1 MLLPVVDTLAIEKKK
16 ILQQQRHV
24 TLDELRLAEC
34 RSRYNLPTYPAHNA
48 LMDALT
54 SAELLLTQIDRKGK
68 GVRLA
73 DVF

>member
-16 ILQQQRHV
+16 ILQQQTHV
-24 TLDELRLAEC
+24 TPDELRLAEC
-34 RSRYNLPTYPAHNA
+34 HSRYNLHAYPAHNA
-48 LMDALT
+48 LIDALA
-54 SAELLLTQIDRKGK
+54 SAELLLAQINRKGK